1 MATLTGDLRR
11 QSYKD
16 HAPRP
21 PQMSG
26 AAWRLNA
33 FNSTEIFSE
42 ELRIAPLK
50 LVERGK
56 RVGGALEPDQ
66 NLQATI
72 NHFVAETKLDL
83 KSFTWTAD
91 LDNIIAALRQGHE
104 ALGSIY

>member
-1 MATLTGDLRR
+1 MATLTGDLRP

-21 PQMSG
+21 PCRAPRG
-26 AAWRLNA
+26 GLNA

-50 LVERGK
+50 PVERGK

-66 NLQATI
+66 DLQATI